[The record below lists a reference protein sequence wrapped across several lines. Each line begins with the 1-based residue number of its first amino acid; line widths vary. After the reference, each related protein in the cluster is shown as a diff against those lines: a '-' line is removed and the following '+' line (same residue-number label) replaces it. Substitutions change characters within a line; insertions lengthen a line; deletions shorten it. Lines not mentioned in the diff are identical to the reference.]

1 MKWKNNLLEECTEKE
16 LYELWL
22 SNKKML
28 NNITFDQYVN
38 SAIKSGCKITD
49 RFIIVEG

>member
-1 MKWKNNLLEECTEKE
+1 MKWENNLLKECTEKE
-16 LYELWL
+16 LYDLWI

-28 NNITFDQYVN
+28 NNITYDDYLE
-38 SAIKSGCKITD
+38 SALQSGCKITD